1 MVFSAR
7 TGKLKPSLRTITIA
21 SVPLLVPEDLQV
33 LSGQSYERESVVRIA
48 EIKQSYRQIKN
59 ELKVLFKEMNTLY
72 LSVA

>member
-1 MVFSAR
+1 MPYGGGHASSV
-7 TGKLKPSLRTITIA
+7 RTISNA
-21 SVPLLVPEDLQV
+21 SVQFFVPGISQV
-33 LSGQSYERESVVRIA
+33 LSGQSYVRESVVRIA